1 MEIFFSKFRK
11 GGIIQQQLS
20 FNKIVLV
27 LLSVF
32 KEESALA
39 GLLFM
44 MNYCSKPS
52 YNYRQKT
59 MEEEVRKMDYK
70 YCGWF

>member
-1 MEIFFSKFRK
+1 
-11 GGIIQQQLS
+11 
-20 FNKIVLV
+20 
-27 LLSVF
+27 
-32 KEESALA
+32 
-39 GLLFM
+39 M

-70 YCGWF
+70 YCGLSVVSCVFLANFNLACVTKLWVKKPKAAPKIAKKE